1 MGISPM
7 TPTEYAQHRLD
18 VQRYQGRTLTEDE
31 ELWAELS
38 AGQHAVC
45 DDELTLTHAITLL
58 RPMLN
63 DKGQLWP
70 RCAAAEVLVKAAIHM
85 LVEARTALLDFHV
98 HDVHEA
104 DED

>member
-7 TPTEYAQHRLD
+7 TATEYAEYRLD

-31 ELWAELS
+31 ERWAELCAS
-38 AGQHAVC
+38 QHAVC
-45 DDELTLTHAITLL
+45 DDELTLTQAITLL

-63 DKGQLWP
+63 DNGELWP
-70 RCAAAEVLVKAAIHM
+70 RCDAAAVLVKAAIHI

-98 HDVHEA
+98 LDVHEA